1 MGWVYDG
8 AGFVEANKAQRQA
21 YDKHLQHELIREAL
35 SEPYAVPAMIG
46 GALFLTGAVSVAYL
60 STVFWG
66 PFKENIPD
74 IGDLPGD
81 VATLIVTTLD
91 EAGISADEE
100 RRFQSDLKK
109 CMKKHPRNVKPFAGA
124 ILGPVAAALP
134 DPFRTP
140 KIIGCMTRRGWAED
154 VVIEVMAHMVI

>member
-21 YDKHLQHELIREAL
+21 YDKHLRHELIREAL

-66 PFKENIPD
+66 PFKEGITDLGD
-74 IGDLPGD
+74 IPGD
-81 VATLIVTTLD
+81 IKTLIVTTID
-91 EAGISADEE
+91 DAGISAAELP
-100 RRFQSDLKK
+100 RFESDLRK
-109 CMKKHPRNVKPFAGA
+109 CIKAHPRYLKPLPAA
-124 ILGPVAAALP
+124 LLGPVAALLP

-140 KIIGCMTRRGWAED
+140 KIIRCMTLRGWAED